1 MENSKIKTKNTNEMN
16 NIEKLFEFQK
26 KQSETEK
33 LIHIILCIYV
43 LLSFLAISFIKLYV
57 RNQHFELN
65 AALDYLQGT
74 LPNFFAATGI
84 CGLIF
89 FYANLL
95 NKTGIYKRKLL
106 YAAVFTFAGLTSWEY
121 IQYFMGYP
129 IDYHDILMS
138 FMGCIITVSFVFVLK
153 KIFCREINI

>member
-1 MENSKIKTKNTNEMN
+1 MQKSKIESINEMN
-16 NIEKLFEFQK
+16 SIEKLFEIHK
-26 KQSETEK
+26 KQSKTEK
-33 LIHIILCIYV
+33 QTHIILCIYV
-43 LLSFLAISFIKLYV
+43 LLSFLAVSFIKLYV

-65 AALDYLQGT
+65 VTLDYLQGT

-89 FYANLL
+89 LYANLL
-95 NKTGIYKRKLL
+95 SKKGTYKRNLL
-106 YAAVFTFAGLTSWEY
+106 FASVFTFAGLTSWEY

-138 FMGCIITVSFVFVLK
+138 FIGCIITIGFVLIL
-153 KIFCREINI
+153 KINENRKDYQ